1 MAPATYN
8 IDQLDNA
15 AFEHAIADLFRRRGF
30 YIEVNTLSGGIVAK
44 RTDEIIVIDCKNNQ
58 RALGKSA
65 IQILHSTISTYGAGA
80 RGLVIS
86 TSGFTAD
93 AIQHAAVLTKQ
104 AVPVELWNFQK
115 IVEAGRSVEINFT
128 TGASTA
134 EEAYEP
140 RTNAVQVVFEPRAV
154 TDHEAGMW
162 LWEQYLQHV
171 RSSPRHPRQAFGIR
185 KHADRTKIPA
195 IIVEYDIDQ
204 SFSNPSRTTIIHR
217 ASDSGRSIFPLRGSD
232 PSQAELNVLASATLQ
247 PIAPE
252 RVAQEQLMGLFE
264 NGIELAVERIRN
276 RIAEKHSAMVYYKG
290 KNKHQYHKT
299 VSVNPND
306 VSTRPFPV
314 IYDRLS
320 FRVRCGPQTY
330 HFVLISDGNG
340 SPALISSVGDHLD
353 LNAVRARNAS
363 VCNDCGSIF
372 RNQKKYGGECVAC
385 RRTLC
390 REHSFWLA
398 IHPWYFKRRICGP
411 CFLKDAD
418 RLQIPADSTV
428 FSPGI
433 FLGLCPGTYWIYRN
447 RPMIAGISGGVI
459 TVALV
464 LGILIA
470 PKSYPWF
477 IAGALMLGLAEAV
490 SDWIVMNNGAR
501 ARKVCAYYTRAWRD
515 E

>member
-1 MAPATYN
+1 MAPVTYN

-30 YIEVNTLSGGIVAK
+30 YIEVNTRSGGIVAK
-44 RTDEIIVIDCKNNQ
+44 RTGEIIVIDCKNNQ

-65 IQILHSTISTYGAGA
+65 IQILHSIVSTYGAGA

-162 LWEQYLQHV
+162 LWEQFLQHV

-185 KHADRTKIPA
+185 KHAERTKIPA

-204 SFSNPSRTTIIHR
+204 SFSNPSRTRIIHR

-290 KNKHQYHKT
+290 KNKHQYPKT

-340 SPALISSVGDHLD
+340 SPALISSVGERLD
-353 LNAVRARNAS
+353 LNAVRERNAS

-372 RNQKKYGGECVAC
+372 RNQKKHGGECVDC

-411 CFLKDAD
+411 CFLKEAD
-418 RLQIPADSTV
+418 RLQIPADSTTI
-428 FSPGI
+428 SPGI
-433 FLGLCPGTYWIYRN
+433 FLGLCPGIYWIYRN
-447 RPMIAGISGGVI
+447 RPLIAGISGGVI

-464 LGILIA
+464 LGIVIA
-470 PKSYPWF
+470 PKSYPWI
-477 IAGALMLGLAEAV
+477 IAGALILGLAEAV
-490 SDWIVMNNGAR
+490 SDWLMMNSGAR
-501 ARKVCAYYTRAWRD
+501 ARKVCACYTRAWRD

>member
-1 MAPATYN
+1 MAPVTYN
-8 IDQLDNA
+8 IDQLDNP
-15 AFEHAIADLFRRRGF
+15 AFERVIADLFRRRGF
-30 YIEVNTLSGGIVAK
+30 YVEVNTRSGGIIAK
-44 RTDEIIVIDCKNNQ
+44 RTGEIIFVDCKNNK

-65 IQILHSTISTYGAGA
+65 IQIFHSTVSTYGAGA

-93 AIQHAAVLTKQ
+93 AIQHAAVLTTQ
-104 AVPVELWNFQK
+104 PVPVGLWNFQK
-115 IVEAGRSVEINFT
+115 IVEAGRSVEIDFT
-128 TGASTA
+128 TGASTT
-134 EEAYEP
+134 EQAYESK
-140 RTNAVQVVFEPRAV
+140 TNAVQVVFEPRAV
-154 TDHEAGMW
+154 TDNEAGMW

-185 KHADRTKIPA
+185 KHAERTKIPA

-204 SFSNPSRTTIIHR
+204 SFSNPSRTRIIHT

-247 PIAPE
+247 PISPE

-276 RIAEKHSAMVYYKG
+276 RIAEKNSATVYYKG
-290 KNKHQYHKT
+290 KNKHQYYKT

-330 HFVLISDGNG
+330 YFVLISDGNG
-340 SPALISSVGDHLD
+340 SPALISSTGKQLD
-353 LNAVRARNAS
+353 LNAVRERKAS

-372 RNQKKYGGECVAC
+372 RNQKKHGGECVAC

-390 REHSFWLA
+390 REHSFWLS
-398 IHPWYFKRRICGP
+398 IHPWYFRRRLCGS

-418 RLQIPADSTV
+418 RLQIPADSTTI
-428 FSPGI
+428 SPGI

-447 RPMIAGISGGVI
+447 RTLIAGVSGGVI

-464 LGILIA
+464 LGIVIA
-470 PKSYPWF
+470 PKSYPWI
-477 IAGALMLGLAEAV
+477 IAGALILGLAEAL
-490 SDWIVMNNGAR
+490 SDWFVINSGAR
-501 ARKVCAYYTRAWRD
+501 IRKACACYTRAWRD